1 MINNSIKTMRKMV
14 NPKLNINYELFLE
27 SYMSNKD
34 IITSTYN
41 LCNNSLTEL
50 SLLKDELVLLGAKK
64 EITDLLIQIEAIENN
79 ISKQIENLR
88 IKDKTLDKVYVKIKN
103 NVA

>member
-34 IITSTYN
+34 IITNTYN
-41 LCNNSLTEL
+41 LCNNSLNEL
-50 SLLKDELVLLGAKK
+50 SLLKDELILLGANK
-64 EITDLLIQIEAIENN
+64 EAKDLLNQIEAIENN
-79 ISKQIENLR
+79 ILRQMENLK

-103 NVA
+103 NAA

>member
-1 MINNSIKTMRKMV
+1 MV

-34 IITSTYN
+34 IITNTYN
-41 LCNNSLTEL
+41 LCNNSLNEL
-50 SLLKDELVLLGAKK
+50 SLLKDELILLGANK
-64 EITDLLIQIEAIENN
+64 EEKDLLNQIEAIENN
-79 ISKQIENLR
+79 ILRQMENLK

-103 NVA
+103 NAA

>member
-1 MINNSIKTMRKMV
+1 MV

-34 IITSTYN
+34 IITNTYN
-41 LCNNSLTEL
+41 LCNNSLNEL
-50 SLLKDELVLLGAKK
+50 SLLKDELILLGANK
-64 EITDLLIQIEAIENN
+64 EAKDLLNQIEAIENN
-79 ISKQIENLR
+79 ILRQMENLK

-103 NVA
+103 NTA